1 MAKKLWNQLSTD
13 EKLEA
18 LREDVAQAYD
28 VLNRLIAD
36 VGTNHRRLNQ
46 IEPKLTEVSKAVEA
60 LKHRLPKSA
69 A

>member
-1 MAKKLWNQLSTD
+1 MAKKSWGELSTD
-13 EKLEA
+13 EKLDA
-18 LREDVAQAYD
+18 LREDIAQAYK
-28 VLNRLIAD
+28 VLNGLIAD

-60 LKHRLPKSA
+60 LERRLPRSA